1 MHQQILVAVERQA
14 RIEAFVVITM
24 APFYFTI
31 VSRRPWTNKLV
42 DNALFLA
49 IEIKGER
56 SLCLTEMSK
65 FKAIIRL
72 YDFWLIVEMFDGHF
86 DTFPLL
92 CRLALVK
99 ALLSKKTEKGAWM
112 TLIAT
117 LKLEFRV
124 QFNEGER
131 YVLTA

>member
-24 APFYFTI
+24 ALFYFTI
-31 VSRRPWTNKLV
+31 VSRRPWTNKPV
-42 DNALFLA
+42 DNARFLA
-49 IEIKGER
+49 IEIEWMR
-56 SLCLTEMSK
+56 STCLPEMCK

-72 YDFWLIVEMFDGHF
+72 YDFWLIVEMFDDHF